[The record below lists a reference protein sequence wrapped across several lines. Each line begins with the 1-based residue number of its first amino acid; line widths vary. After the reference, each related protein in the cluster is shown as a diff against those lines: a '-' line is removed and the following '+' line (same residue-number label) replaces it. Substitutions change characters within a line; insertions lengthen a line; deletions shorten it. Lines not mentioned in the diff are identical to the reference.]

1 MTLDSLRSF
10 ATRLLV
16 VLTIGFTI
24 RAPLS
29 AQLALSAGTTTE
41 NFDSLSSGLPA
52 GWSIYTGA
60 TASALGTAAT
70 LNPATATW
78 ANTSGAWK
86 NVAAADNPGFTGAEN
101 DTTQAAGSDR
111 ALGIRQTGAFGD
123 PGAAAGFNFSTS
135 GLQVTAISFSAQ
147 MLSVQPRS
155 TVWQL
160 QYGIGAAP
168 AAWTTIATFAD
179 PAAFGATTVNAAGF
193 GTALDN
199 QPNVWLR
206 VVTLAGTTGSG
217 SRDTF
222 GIDDFTIVT
231 TSTGGPVAPSVTTPP
246 APQTVTEGGTAQFT
260 VGASGTAP
268 LAYQWRKD
276 TTDLV
281 DGGIVS
287 GATTDTLTLSGVAV
301 SDAGNYNVV
310 VTNLAGTTTTANA
323 ALTVTP
329 LLVAP
334 SITAQPTPQSVAPG
348 GTATFSVTATG
359 TAPLAYQWRKD
370 ALDLVDGGDI
380 SGAQTATL
388 TIANVDAGDVGGYS
402 VVVSNGVSPDATSDA
417 APLTLSAV
425 ITPAGRISY
434 AGGTYAQNFNTLP
447 SSGTYSLTSEGPLA
461 LTGAPINAAG
471 LGGWTFEKYAGSG
484 SVALFRVEAGTGT
497 SGAVYSFGSAN
508 APDRALGA
516 LASGSTV
523 SRFGVT
529 LVNNT
534 GLPISEVTLSYT
546 GEQWRRGGGVVNV
559 LAFDYGVGATDIK
572 VGTFTAAPALDFTA
586 PVTAGSTGALDG
598 NLPANRA
605 AVSGTLSGLNWAP
618 GETLVLRWTDAN
630 DSGNDDALAIDD
642 LSITTPVSPAD
653 IVPTVAFVTPANG
666 AVNVPVN
673 SPVSVTFNTAVNVTG
688 AWFALTGETSGAHTA
703 TVSGG
708 PTGYTLTPDVAFDE
722 GETVTL
728 TVFAAHVTDQ
738 ATGTKYPS
746 SDYTVSFFT
755 FSNAPLGIHTVQGSG
770 LASAFAGYPVTVQ
783 GVVTASFQ
791 GANGIGGYYLQETEA
806 TQDANP
812 LTSEG
817 IYVFDNVNSVAA
829 GDLVT
834 LTGTVMEYGS
844 APVSQTEIAAVT
856 AFTKLASGVALPAA
870 AAVNLPFATPDYP
883 ERYEGMLVTFP
894 QTLTVTDNYD
904 YGVFGEVTL
913 SNGRLPIPTNIVAP
927 GAAAQAQSTANF
939 LNRILLDDGLSTL
952 YPDPTPYLSSGD
964 PATATR
970 RAGSTTAGVTG
981 ILDNRFGTYVVEP
994 TFVPTFVD
1002 ANPRAPAP
1010 AVAGRLK
1017 VAIGNVLN
1025 YFNGDGAGGGFP
1037 TSRGASNFAE
1047 YQRQRDKLVAG
1058 ITALAP
1064 DIIGLT
1070 EVENDGFGPLSAI
1083 ADLVNGLNAAAPSG
1097 TTYAYVDGSAVEI
1110 TTDLVHV
1117 AIVYRAET
1125 VEPVGA
1131 PAMLS
1136 HPAFNNVARNPLAQT
1151 FREIATGEVFTLS
1164 VNHFR
1169 AKASVAAGVGNA
1181 DSGDGQ
1187 GTNNALRVQEAN
1199 ALTEWLATDPTDSGD
1214 PDFLIVGDLNAYAK
1228 EDPIV
1233 ALESAGYVNL
1243 TEAFEG
1249 VGGYSYSFDGEYG
1262 HLDHALANAPLA
1274 AQVVGAATWHVNS
1287 DEPIYLDYNTENK
1300 SAAQVAINAGT
1311 PYRYSDHDPVVV
1323 GIDLTSP
1330 ATIVT
1335 SPVSQATTTGASVTF
1350 SVTATGTPA
1359 PTYQWRK
1366 DGEPIVGATGST
1378 YTIAYPLAGDA
1389 GSYDVVVTNST
1400 GSVVSAAATLV
1411 VTPVAGSVTLG
1422 ELEQRYDGTPRV
1434 VTATTTPAGA
1444 AVTIT
1449 YNGST
1454 TAPVYPGVYEVIA
1467 TISDPSYTGSA
1478 TDVLVVTTTALVR
1491 HAPTMNGRID
1501 GSVQVLLPES
1511 TTLNGQAGI
1520 TGDLLMPGTPGLTLN
1535 GQPNY
1540 GGTIDAGGSATPSGS
1555 NYKVTLNGNAT
1566 LRHVVRRVNA
1576 IPMPA
1581 VSAPPAPSG
1590 TRNVS
1595 INHASQSPG
1604 DFATLRNLTLNGNV
1618 GAVAVPEGTY
1628 GAFTANGGSAFRLG
1642 VVGGT
1647 TPAVYNLQSLTVNG
1661 NAKVEIVGPV
1671 ILNLRNGLSLNGAM
1685 GNTAHPE
1692 WLELNVAAGGVTL
1705 NGNVSLAA
1713 QVVAPNG
1720 TVIVNGNSTLTGSVV
1735 SDRLTLNGNGVLK

>member
-1 MTLDSLRSF
+1 MILDSLRSF

-29 AQLALSAGTTTE
+29 AQVALSAGTTTE
-41 NFDSLSSGLPA
+41 NFDNLAGGLPA
-52 GWSIYTGA
+52 GWSIHTGA
-60 TASALGTAAT
+60 TAATLGSAAT
-70 LNPATATW
+70 LNPAAATW

-86 NVAAADNPGFTGAEN
+86 NLAAADNAGFTGAEN
-101 DTTQAAGSDR
+101 DATQATASDR
-111 ALGIRQTGAFGD
+111 ALGIRQTGGFGD

-147 MLSVQPRS
+147 MLSVQARS

-168 AAWTTIATFAD
+168 AAWTTIATFTD
-179 PAAFGATTVNAAGF
+179 PAAFGATTVNGAGF
-193 GTALDN
+193 GGALDN
-199 QPNVWLR
+199 QGNVWLR
-206 VVTLAGTTGSG
+206 VVTLAGTTGAG

-246 APQTVTEGGTAQFT
+246 AAQAVTEGGTAQFMVT
-260 VGASGTAP
+260 ASGTAP

-276 TTDLV
+276 TTVLV
-281 DGGIVS
+281 DGGIVA
-287 GATTDTLTLSGVAV
+287 GATTDTLTLTGVAV
-301 SDAGNYNVV
+301 SDAGDYNVV
-310 VTNLAGTTTTANA
+310 VSNLAGTATSANA
-323 ALTVTP
+323 SLTVTP

-334 SITAQPTPQSVAPG
+334 TITAQPTPQSVAG

-370 ALDLVDGGDI
+370 AIDLVDGVNI

-388 TIANVDAGDVGGYS
+388 IVANVTAADIGSYS
-402 VVVSNGVSPDATSDA
+402 VVVSNGVAPDATSDA

-447 SSGTYSLTSEGPLA
+447 ASGTYALTSEGPLA
-461 LTGAPINAAG
+461 LSGAPINAAG
-471 LGGWTFEKYAGSG
+471 LGGWAFEKYTGTG

-497 SGAVYSFGSAN
+497 SGAVYSYGTVN

-516 LASGSTV
+516 LASGSTI

-534 GLPISEVTLSYT
+534 GVPISDVTLSYT

-572 VGTFTAAPALDFTA
+572 VGTFTAAPALDFVA
-586 PVTAGSTGALDG
+586 PVAAGGSQALDG

-618 GETLVLRWTDAN
+618 GETLVLRWTDVN

-642 LSITTPVSPAD
+642 LSIATPVSPAD

-688 AWFALTGETSGAHTA
+688 TWFALTGETSGAHTA

-728 TVFAAHVTDQ
+728 TVFATQVMDQ

-755 FSNAPLGIHTVQGSG
+755 FSTAPLGIHTVQGSG

-783 GVVTASFQ
+783 GVVVATFQ
-791 GANGIGGYYLQETEA
+791 GANGIGGYYMQEPDA
-806 TQDANP
+806 TQDGDAA
-812 LTSEG
+812 TSEG
-817 IYVFDNVNSVAA
+817 IYVFDNDNPVDV
-829 GDLVT
+829 GDLVAI
-834 LTGTVMEYGS
+834 TGTVLEYGS
-844 APVSQTEIAAVT
+844 APVSQTEISAVT
-856 AFTKLASGVALPAA
+856 AFNKVATGVALPATT
-870 AAVNLPFATPDYP
+870 AVSLPFASPEFP
-883 ERYEGMLVTFP
+883 ERYEGMLVSFP

-904 YGVFGEVTL
+904 YGVFGELML
-913 SNGRLPIPTNIVAP
+913 SNGRLPISTNIVAP
-927 GAAAQAQSTANF
+927 GAAAQSQSTANF
-939 LNRILLDDGLSTL
+939 LNQILLDDGLSTL

-964 PATATR
+964 PAAATR

-981 ILDNRFGTYVVEP
+981 ILDNRFGTYVLEP

-1002 ANPRAPAP
+1002 ANPRAAAP

-1017 VAIGNVLN
+1017 ISIGNVLN
-1025 YFNGDGAGGGFP
+1025 FFNGDGAGGGYP
-1037 TSRGASNFAE
+1037 TSRGASSFAE
-1047 YQRQRDKLVAG
+1047 YQRQRDKIVAG
-1058 ITALAP
+1058 IAALAP

-1083 ADLVNGLNAAAPSG
+1083 ADLVNGLNAVAPAG
-1097 TTYAYVDGSAVEI
+1097 VTYAYIDGSAVEI

-1117 AIVYRAET
+1117 AIVYRPET

-1136 HPAFNNVARNPLAQT
+1136 DPAFNNVARNPLAQT

-1169 AKASVAAGVGNA
+1169 AKASVAAGAGNA

-1199 ALTEWLATDPTDSGD
+1199 ALTAWLATDPTASGD
-1214 PDFLIVGDLNAYAK
+1214 ADFLIVGDLNAYAK

-1233 ALESAGYVNL
+1233 ALQNAGYVNL

-1249 VGGYSYSFDGEYG
+1249 VGGYSYSFDGEFG
-1262 HLDHALANAPLA
+1262 HLDHALANGPLA
-1274 AQVVGAATWHVNS
+1274 AQVVDAATWHVNS
-1287 DEPIYLDYNTENK
+1287 DEPIYYDYNTENK
-1300 SAAQVAINAGT
+1300 SVGQLAINVGT

-1323 GIDLTSP
+1323 GLDLTSP
-1330 ATIVT
+1330 AMIVA
-1335 SPVSQATTTGASVTF
+1335 SPVSQTTTTGGSVTF

-1366 DGEPIVGATGST
+1366 DGEPIAGATSAT

-1400 GSVVSAAATLV
+1400 GSVTSAAATLV
-1411 VTPVAGSVTLG
+1411 VSPVAASVSLG
-1422 ELEQRYDGTPRV
+1422 DLEQRYDGTPRA
-1434 VTATTTPAGA
+1434 VTATTVPAGLA
-1444 AVTIT
+1444 MTIT

-1454 TAPVYPGVYEVIA
+1454 TVPVYPGAYEVIA
-1467 TISDPSYTGSA
+1467 TIADPSYTGSA
-1478 TDVLVVTTTALVR
+1478 TDVLIVTTTALVR

-1501 GSVQVLLPES
+1501 GSVHVLLPES
-1511 TTLNGQAGI
+1511 TTLNGQARI
-1520 TGDLLMPGTPGLTLN
+1520 TGDLLMPGTPALTLN

-1540 GGTIDAGGSATPSGS
+1540 GGTIDASGSATPSGS
-1555 NYKVTLNGNAT
+1555 SYKVTLNGHAA
-1566 LRHVVRRVNA
+1566 LRHLVQRVDA
-1576 IPMPA
+1576 IPMPV
-1581 VSAPPAPSG
+1581 VSAPPMPAG

-1595 INHASQSPG
+1595 INHASQSAG
-1604 DFATLRNLTLNGNV
+1604 NFATLRNLTLNGNV
-1618 GAVAVPEGTY
+1618 GTIAVPAGTY
-1628 GAFTANGGSAFRLG
+1628 GAFTANGGSGLRLG

-1647 TPAVYNLQSLTVNG
+1647 TPAVYNLQSLTING
-1661 NAKVEIVGPV
+1661 NATVEIVGPV
-1671 ILNLRNGLSLNGAM
+1671 ILNLRSGVSLNGSV
-1685 GNTAHPE
+1685 GNAAHPE
-1692 WLELNVAAGGVTL
+1692 WLELNVASGGVTL
-1705 NGNVSLAA
+1705 NGNVSLAGA
-1713 QVVAPNG
+1713 VVAPSG
-1720 TVIVNGNSTLTGSVV
+1720 AVIVNGNSTLTGRVV
-1735 SDRLTLNGNGVLK
+1735 SDRLTLNGNGRLK